1 MNMAIA
7 SMRRRTLTAWGA
19 GLVAAGVVVSAT
31 ACSAGNDSADTEEA
45 GGPVTI
51 SFQWWGNDER
61 AVLTEEAIDLFEEQ
75 NPDVTVETSFSA
87 IDAYIPKLATQIA
100 SGSQPDLFLI
110 PMESVK
116 EYTEK
121 GATTDL
127 TDYIGDV
134 ISVDDIPEATQ
145 KIGQIDDTFYGFTL
159 GTATYAWA
167 YDPIAFEEAGVE
179 APTTGFTWDDLI
191 DAGEKI
197 RAATDGQKAAI
208 TDPGGYIAHFATW
221 LAQNDKLLFTE
232 EGELGF
238 EQSDLEDWF
247 DLMQELRDSGA
258 STDPQT
264 TSTLDQ
270 SMQNSG
276 FALGKSAGE
285 LIAASITGAFVD
297 TIGEEHVAL
306 APYPTDTD
314 RLGLSMAGTNVAAVS
329 PKSEHPEEA
338 AKLLDF
344 LINDPEAAEILGL
357 TRGIPLNTTNYE
369 ALAPTLEGGDKIVND
384 FVTEY
389 QSEFSDPAPLAP
401 AGVSTLPAD
410 FTLAYE
416 NVIFGQLT
424 NKQAAESLYATFEAA
439 IS

>member
-1 MNMAIA
+1 MAQT
-7 SMRRRTLTAWGA
+7 SPRRTFKAWSV
-19 GLVAAGVVVSAT
+19 GLVALGVVASAT
-31 ACSAGNDSADTEEA
+31 ACAAGDTPESGASE

-51 SFQWWGNDER
+51 SFSWWGNDER
-61 AVLTEEAIDLFEEQ
+61 ALLTEEAIDVFEEQ
-75 NPDVTVETSFSA
+75 NPGVTVETTFSA

-127 TDYIGDV
+127 TEYIGSE
-134 ISVDDIPEATQ
+134 ISIDDIPETNQ
-145 KIGQIDDTFYGFTL
+145 RIGQIDGTFYGFTL
-159 GTATYAWA
+159 GTATYGWA
-167 YDPIAFEEAGVE
+167 YDPIAFEEAGVD
-179 APTTGFTWDDLI
+179 APTAGFTWDDLI

-197 RAATDGQKAAI
+197 RAASGGAKAAI
-208 TDPGGYIAHFATW
+208 TDPGGYIAHFSTW
-221 LAQNDKLLFTE
+221 LVQNGKQTFTD
-232 EGELGF
+232 EGGLGF
-238 EQSDLEDWF
+238 KESDLEEWF

-285 LIAASITGAFVD
+285 FIAASITGAFVD
-297 TIGEEHVAL
+297 TIGAEHVAL
-306 APYPTDTD
+306 APMPSDTDT
-314 RLGLSMAGTNVAAVS
+314 LGMSMAGTNVAAVS
-329 PKSEHPEEA
+329 PESDHPDVA
-338 AKLLDF
+338 AKLLNF

-357 TRGIPLNTTNYE
+357 TRGIPLNSVNYE
-369 ALAPTLEGGDKIVND
+369 ALAPTLTGGDKLVND
-384 FVTEY
+384 FVLEY
-389 QSEFSDPAPLAP
+389 QADFSDPSPLAP
-401 AGVSTLPAD
+401 PGVSTLPAD

-416 NVIFGQLT
+416 NVIFGQQS
-424 NKQAAESLYATFEAA
+424 NADAAKALYATFEAA

>member
-1 MNMAIA
+1 MAMTA
-7 SMRRRTLTAWGA
+7 PRRTLRAWGA
-19 GLVAAGVVVSAT
+19 GLAAVGVVFAAT
-31 ACSAGNDSADTEEA
+31 ACASGDQPDGETTAD
-45 GGPVTI
+45 GPVTI

-61 AVLTEEAIDLFEEQ
+61 AVLTEEALDLFEEQ
-75 NPDVTVETSFSA
+75 NPGVTVETSFSA

-116 EYTEK
+116 EYTQK
-121 GATTDL
+121 GATTNID
-127 TDYIGDV
+127 DYIGDV

-145 KIGQIDDTFYGFTL
+145 KIGQIDGSFYGFTL

-167 YDPIAFEEAGVE
+167 YDPIAFEEAGVD
-179 APTTGFTWDDLI
+179 APTAGFTWDDLI

-197 RAATDGQKAAI
+197 RAASGGAKAAI
-208 TDPGGYIAHFATW
+208 TDPGGYIAHFATY
-221 LAQNDKLLFTE
+221 LVQNGKEMFTE

-238 EQSDLEDWF
+238 DESDLEDWF

-285 LIAASITGAFVD
+285 FIAASITGAFVD

-306 APYPTDTD
+306 APYPSDTDT
-314 RLGLSMAGTNVAAVS
+314 LGISMAGTNVAAIS
-329 PKSEHPEEA
+329 PKSDHPEVA

-344 LINDPEAAEILGL
+344 LINDPDAAEILGL
-357 TRGIPLNTTNYE
+357 TRGIPLNTVNYE
-369 ALAPTLEGGDKIVND
+369 ALAPTLTGGNKIVND
-384 FVTEY
+384 FVLEY
-389 QSEFSDPAPLAP
+389 QSEFSDASPLAP

-416 NVIFGQLT
+416 NIIFGQT
-424 NKQAAESLYATFEAA
+424 SNKDAAKALYATFQSA

>member
-1 MNMAIA
+1 MAQA
-7 SMRRRTLTAWGA
+7 PMRRGRRAVTA
-19 GLVAAGVVVSAT
+19 GLVAAGLVVTAT
-31 ACSAGNDSADTEEA
+31 ACAAGEESSEGDAAD

-61 AVLTEEAIDLFEEQ
+61 AVLTEEALDIFEEK
-75 NPDVTVETSFSA
+75 NPGVTVETSFSA

-116 EYTEK
+116 EYTQK

-127 TDYIGDV
+127 SEYIGDV
-134 ISVDDIPEATQ
+134 ISVDEIPEATQ
-145 KIGQIDDTFYGFTL
+145 KIGQIDGTFYGFTL
-159 GTATYAWA
+159 GTATYGWA
-167 YDPIAFEEAGVE
+167 YDPIAFEEAGVD
-179 APTTGFTWDDLI
+179 APGPGFTWDDLI

-197 RAATDGQKAAI
+197 RAASGGAKAAI

-221 LAQNDKLLFTE
+221 LDQNDKLLFTE

-238 EQSDLEDWF
+238 EESDLEEWF
-247 DLMQELRDSGA
+247 DLMERLRESGA

-285 LIAASITGAFVD
+285 FIAASITGAFVD

-306 APYPTDTD
+306 APYPSDTD

-329 PKSEHPEEA
+329 PESEHPEVA

-344 LINDPEAAEILGL
+344 LINDPEAAEVLGL
-357 TRGIPLNTTNYE
+357 TRGIPLNTDNYE
-369 ALAPTLEGGDKIVND
+369 ALAPTLQGGDKIVND
-384 FVTEY
+384 FVQEY
-389 QSEFSDPAPLAP
+389 QSEFSDPTPLAP
-401 AGVSTLPAD
+401 PGVSTLPAD

-416 NVIFGQLT
+416 NIIFGQQS
-424 NKQAAESLYATFEAA
+424 NADAAKALYATFESA

>member
-1 MNMAIA
+1 MAQA
-7 SMRRRTLTAWGA
+7 PRRPGRRALGA
-19 GLVAAGVVVSAT
+19 GLIAAGLVVSAT
-31 ACSAGNDSADTEEA
+31 ACAAGEDAGADEA
-45 GGPVTI
+45 SDGPVTI

-61 AVLTEEAIDLFEEQ
+61 ALLTEEALDLFEQQ
-75 NPDVTVETSFSA
+75 NPGVTVETSFSA

-121 GATTDL
+121 GATSDL
-127 TDYIGDV
+127 SEYIGDV
-134 ISVDDIPEATQ
+134 ISVEDIPEATQ

-167 YDPIAFEEAGVE
+167 YDPIAFEEAGVD
-179 APTTGFTWDDLI
+179 APGPGFTWDDLI
-191 DAGEKI
+191 EAGEKI
-197 RAATDGQKAAI
+197 RAASGGAKAAI
-208 TDPGGYIAHFATW
+208 SDPGGYIAHFATW
-221 LAQNDKLLFTE
+221 LDQNEKLLFTE

-238 EQSDLEDWF
+238 EESDLEEWF
-247 DLMQELRDSGA
+247 DLMERLRESGA

-306 APYPTDTD
+306 APYPSDTG

-329 PKSEHPEEA
+329 PESEHPEVA

-357 TRGIPLNTTNYE
+357 TRGIPLNATNYE
-369 ALAPTLEGGDKIVND
+369 ALAPTLSGGDKIVND
-384 FVTEY
+384 FVLEY
-389 QSEFSDPAPLAP
+389 QPEFSDPAPLAP

-416 NVIFGQLT
+416 NIIFGQQS
-424 NKQAAESLYATFEAA
+424 NADAAKALYATFEAA

>member
-1 MNMAIA
+1 MAQPRI
-7 SMRRRTLTAWGA
+7 RRATKVVGA
-19 GLVAAGVVVSAT
+19 GALAIGLVASVT
-31 ACSAGNDSADTEEA
+31 ACASADD
-45 GGPVTI
+45 GPDEGSSDENVTI

-61 AVLTEEAIDLFEEQ
+61 AVLTEKAIDLFEEQ
-75 NPDVTVETSFSA
+75 NPGVTVETSFSA

-121 GATTDL
+121 GATSDL

-134 ISVDDIPEATQ
+134 ISVDDIPDANQ
-145 KIGQIDDTFYGFTL
+145 KIGQIDGTFYGFTL

-167 YDPIAFEEAGVE
+167 YDPVAFEEAGID
-179 APTTGFTWDDLI
+179 APDAGFTWDDLI
-191 DAGEKI
+191 DAGKKI
-197 RAATDGQKAAI
+197 RAATGGAKAAI
-208 TDPGGYIAHFATW
+208 SDPGGYIAHFATW
-221 LAQNDKLLFTE
+221 LVQNDKQMWDDK
-232 EGELGF
+232 GELGF
-238 EQSDLEDWF
+238 DEGDLEDWF

-285 LIAASITGAFVD
+285 FIAASITGAFVD

-306 APYPTDTD
+306 APIPSDTDT
-314 RLGLSMAGTNVAAVS
+314 LGLSMAGTNVAAVS
-329 PKSEHPEEA
+329 PKSKNPEVA

-344 LINDPEAAEILGL
+344 LINDPDAAQILGL
-357 TRGIPLNTTNYE
+357 TRGIPINSVNYE
-369 ALAPTLEGGDKIVND
+369 ALAPTLAGGDKIVND

-389 QSEFSDPAPLAP
+389 QSNFSDPSPLAP
-401 AGVSTLPAD
+401 PGVSTLPAD

-416 NVIFGQLT
+416 NIIFGQLT
-424 NKQAAESLYATFEAA
+424 NQQAAEQLYATFEAA

>member
-1 MNMAIA
+1 MAQKPA
-7 SMRRRTLTAWGA
+7 RRALRTWGV
-19 GLVAAGVVVSAT
+19 GLAAAGVVLAST
-31 ACSAGNDSADTEEA
+31 ACAAGDGDAESGGES

-61 AVLTEEAIDLFEEQ
+61 AVLTDEAIALFEEQ
-75 NPDVTVETSFSA
+75 NPGVTVETSFSA
-87 IDAYIPKLATQIA
+87 IDSYIPKLATQIA

-127 TDYIGDV
+127 TEYIGDV
-134 ISVDDIPEATQ
+134 ISVDDIPETNQ
-145 KIGQIDDTFYGFTL
+145 KIGQIDGTFYGFTL
-159 GTATYAWA
+159 GTATYGWA
-167 YDPIAFEEAGVE
+167 YDPVAFEEAGVD
-179 APTTGFTWDDLI
+179 APTAGFTWDDLI

-197 RAATDGQKAAI
+197 RAASGGAKAAI
-208 TDPGGYIAHFATW
+208 TDPGGYIAHFGTY
-221 LAQNDKLLFTE
+221 LDQNDKLMFTE

-238 EQSDLEDWF
+238 EESDLEDWF

-285 LIAASITGAFVD
+285 FIAASITGAFVD
-297 TIGEEHVAL
+297 TLGEERVAL
-306 APYPTDTD
+306 APMPSDTD
-314 RLGLSMAGTNVAAVS
+314 RLGLGMAGTNVAAVS
-329 PKSEHPEEA
+329 PESDHPEVA

-369 ALAPTLEGGDKIVND
+369 ALAPTLAGGDKIVND
-384 FVTEY
+384 FVLEY
-389 QSEFSDPAPLAP
+389 QDEFSDPSPLAP
-401 AGVSTLPAD
+401 PGVSTLPAD

-416 NVIFGQLT
+416 NIIFGQQD
-424 NKQAAESLYATFEAA
+424 NADAAQALYALFESA

>member
-1 MNMAIA
+1 MAQA
-7 SMRRRTLTAWGA
+7 PMRRGRRAVTA
-19 GLVAAGVVVSAT
+19 GLVAAGLVVTAT
-31 ACSAGNDSADTEEA
+31 ACAAGEESSAGDAAD

-61 AVLTEEAIDLFEEQ
+61 AVLTEEALDIFEEK
-75 NPDVTVETSFSA
+75 NPGVTVETSFSA

-116 EYTEK
+116 EYTQK

-127 TDYIGDV
+127 SEYIGDV
-134 ISVDDIPEATQ
+134 ISVDEIPEATQ
-145 KIGQIDDTFYGFTL
+145 KIGQIDGTFYGFTL
-159 GTATYAWA
+159 GTATYGWA
-167 YDPIAFEEAGVE
+167 YDPIAFEDAGVH
-179 APTTGFTWDDLI
+179 APGPGFTWDDLI

-197 RAATDGQKAAI
+197 RAASGGAKAAI

-221 LAQNDKLLFTE
+221 LDQNDKLLFTE

-238 EQSDLEDWF
+238 EESDLEEWF
-247 DLMQELRDSGA
+247 DLMERLRESGA

-285 LIAASITGAFVD
+285 FIAASITGAFVD

-306 APYPTDTD
+306 APYPSDTD

-329 PKSEHPEEA
+329 PESEHPEVA

-344 LINDPEAAEILGL
+344 LINDPEAAEVLGL
-357 TRGIPLNTTNYE
+357 TRGIPLNTDNYE
-369 ALAPTLEGGDKIVND
+369 ALAPTLQGGDKIVND
-384 FVTEY
+384 FVQEY
-389 QSEFSDPAPLAP
+389 QSEFSDPTPLAP
-401 AGVSTLPAD
+401 PGVSTLPAD

-416 NVIFGQLT
+416 NIIFGQQS
-424 NKQAAESLYATFEAA
+424 NADAAKALYATFESA

>member
-1 MNMAIA
+1 MAQA
-7 SMRRRTLTAWGA
+7 PRRPGRRALGA
-19 GLVAAGVVVSAT
+19 GLIAAGLVVSAT
-31 ACSAGNDSADTEEA
+31 ACAASEDAGGGEA
-45 GGPVTI
+45 EDGPVTI

-61 AVLTEEAIDLFEEQ
+61 AVLTEEALDLFEEQ
-75 NPDVTVETSFSA
+75 NPGVTVETSFSA

-121 GATTDL
+121 GATSDL
-127 TDYIGDV
+127 SEYIGDV

-145 KIGQIDDTFYGFTL
+145 KIGQIDGTFYGFTL

-179 APTTGFTWDDLI
+179 APAAGFTWDDLI

-197 RAATDGQKAAI
+197 RAASGGTKAAI
-208 TDPGGYIAHFATW
+208 SDPGGYIAHYATW
-221 LAQNDKLLFTE
+221 LEQNDKQLFTE

-238 EQSDLEDWF
+238 DEDDLEGWF
-247 DLMQELRDSGA
+247 DLMQDLRDSGA

-285 LIAASITGAFVD
+285 FIAASITGAFVD

-306 APYPTDTD
+306 APYPSDTD

-329 PKSEHPEEA
+329 PESDHPEVA

-369 ALAPTLEGGDKIVND
+369 ALAPTLTGGDKIVND
-384 FVTEY
+384 FVLEY
-389 QSEFSDPAPLAP
+389 QPEFSDPSPLAP
-401 AGVSTLPAD
+401 PGVSTLPAD

-416 NVIFGQLT
+416 NIIFGQQS
-424 NKQAAESLYATFEAA
+424 NEEAAKALYATFESA

>member
-1 MNMAIA
+1 M
-7 SMRRRTLTAWGA
+7 SSLSRRRTLTVWGA
-19 GLVAAGVVVSAT
+19 GLLAIGVVASAT
-31 ACSAGNDSADTEEA
+31 ACSGGTPSAGEPSD

-61 AVLTEEAIDLFEEQ
+61 AVLTEQALDLFEEK
-75 NPDVTVETSFSA
+75 NPGVTVETSFSA

-127 TDYIGDV
+127 TKYIGDV
-134 ISVDDIPEATQ
+134 ISIDDIPESNQ

-179 APTTGFTWDDLI
+179 APTAGFTWDDLI
-191 DAGEKI
+191 DAGKKI
-197 RAATDGQKAAI
+197 RAATGGAKAAI
-208 TDPGGYIAHFATW
+208 SDPGGYIAHFATW
-221 LAQNDKLLFTE
+221 LVQNDKIMFTDD
-232 EGELGF
+232 GKLGF
-238 EQSDLEDWF
+238 KESDLKAWF

-285 LIAASITGAFVD
+285 FIAASITGAFVD
-297 TIGEEHVAL
+297 TIGEDHVAL
-306 APYPTDTD
+306 APMPSDTGT
-314 RLGLSMAGTNVAAVS
+314 LGLSMAGTNVAAVS
-329 PKSEHPEEA
+329 PKSKHPEVA

-344 LINDPEAAEILGL
+344 LINDPEAAKILGL
-357 TRGIPLNTTNYE
+357 TRGIPLNSTNY
-369 ALAPTLEGGDKIVND
+369 ASLAPTLTGGDKIVND

-389 QSEFSDPAPLAP
+389 QSDFSDPSPLAP
-401 AGVSTLPAD
+401 PGVSTLPAD

-416 NVIFGQLT
+416 NVIFGQQS
-424 NKQAAESLYATFEAA
+424 NADAAKSLYATFQAA

>member
-1 MNMAIA
+1 MAQA
-7 SMRRRTLTAWGA
+7 PMRRGRRAVAA
-19 GLVAAGVVVSAT
+19 GLVAAGLVVSAT
-31 ACSAGNDSADTEEA
+31 ACAGGDESSTGDAAD

-61 AVLTEEAIDLFEEQ
+61 AVLTEEALDVFEEK
-75 NPDVTVETSFSA
+75 NPGVTVETSFSA

-127 TDYIGDV
+127 SDYIGDV
-134 ISVDDIPEATQ
+134 IAVDDIPEATQ
-145 KIGQIDDTFYGFTL
+145 KIGQIDGTFYGFTL

-167 YDPIAFEEAGVE
+167 YDPIAFEEAGVD
-179 APTTGFTWDDLI
+179 APGPGFTWDDLI
-191 DAGEKI
+191 EAGEKI
-197 RAATDGQKAAI
+197 RAASGGAKAAI

-221 LAQNDKLLFTE
+221 LAQSDKLLFTE

-238 EQSDLEDWF
+238 DESDLEEWF
-247 DLMQELRDSGA
+247 DLMERLRESGA

-285 LIAASITGAFVD
+285 FIAASITGAFVD
-297 TIGEEHVAL
+297 TIGAEHVAL
-306 APYPTDTD
+306 APYPSDTD
-314 RLGLSMAGTNVAAVS
+314 RPGLSMAGTNVAAVS
-329 PKSEHPEEA
+329 PESEHPEVA

-357 TRGIPLNTTNYE
+357 TRGIPLNTNNYE
-369 ALAPTLEGGDKIVND
+369 ALAPTLQGGDKIVND
-384 FVTEY
+384 FVLEH
-389 QSEFSDPAPLAP
+389 QSEFSDPTPLAP

-416 NVIFGQLT
+416 NIIFGQQS
-424 NKQAAESLYATFEAA
+424 NADAAKALYATFESA

>member
-1 MNMAIA
+1 MAQA
-7 SMRRRTLTAWGA
+7 ARRPGRRALGA
-19 GLVAAGVVVSAT
+19 GLIAAGLVVSAT
-31 ACSAGNDSADTEEA
+31 ACAAGDDAGGGEA
-45 GGPVTI
+45 SDGPVTI

-61 AVLTEEAIDLFEEQ
+61 AVVTEEALDLFEEQ
-75 NPDVTVETSFSA
+75 NPGVTVETSFSA

-127 TDYIGDV
+127 SEYIGEV

-145 KIGQIDDTFYGFTL
+145 KIGQIDGTFYGFTL

-179 APTTGFTWDDLI
+179 APGPGFTWDDLI
-191 DAGEKI
+191 EAGEKI
-197 RAATDGQKAAI
+197 RAASGGAKAAI
-208 TDPGGYIAHFATW
+208 SDPGGYIAHFATW
-221 LAQNDKLLFTE
+221 LLQSDKLLFTE
-232 EGELGF
+232 QGELGF
-238 EQSDLEDWF
+238 EESDLEEWF
-247 DLMQELRDSGA
+247 DLMERLRESGA

-285 LIAASITGAFVD
+285 FIAASITGAFVD

-306 APYPTDTD
+306 APLPSDTGT
-314 RLGLSMAGTNVAAVS
+314 LGINMAGTNVAAVS
-329 PKSEHPEEA
+329 PKSEHPEIA

-357 TRGIPLNTTNYE
+357 TRGIPLNTENYE
-369 ALAPTLEGGDKIVND
+369 ALAPTLSGGDKIVND
-384 FVTEY
+384 FVLEH
-389 QSEFSDPAPLAP
+389 QSEFSDPSPLAP
-401 AGVSTLPAD
+401 PGVSTLPAD

-416 NVIFGQLT
+416 NIIFGQQS
-424 NKQAAESLYATFEAA
+424 NADAAKALYATFEAA

>member
-1 MNMAIA
+1 MAEA
-7 SMRRRTLTAWGA
+7 SKRRVGRAFTA
-19 GLVAAGVVVSAT
+19 GLLAVGMVATAT
-31 ACSAGNDSADTEEA
+31 ACAAGDTGDGGEPAE

-61 AVLTEEAIDLFEEQ
+61 AVLTEEALDLFEEK
-75 NPDVTVETSFSA
+75 NPGVTVETSFSA
-87 IDAYIPKLATQIA
+87 IDSYIPKLATQIA
-100 SGSQPDLFLI
+100 SSSQPDLFLI

-121 GATTDL
+121 GATSDL
-127 TDYIGDV
+127 SEYIGDV

-145 KIGQIDDTFYGFTL
+145 KIGQIDGTFYGFTL
-159 GTATYAWA
+159 GTATYGWA
-167 YDPIAFEEAGVE
+167 YDPIAFEEAGVD
-179 APTTGFTWDDLI
+179 APGAGFTWDDLVE
-191 DAGEKI
+191 AGEKI
-197 RAATDGQKAAI
+197 RAASGGAKAAI

-221 LAQNDKLLFTE
+221 LDQNDKILFTE
-232 EGELGF
+232 QGELGF
-238 EQSDLEDWF
+238 DEGDLEEWF
-247 DLMQELRDSGA
+247 ELMERLRESGA

-285 LIAASITGAFVD
+285 FIAASITGAFVD

-306 APYPTDTD
+306 APLPSDTG
-314 RLGLSMAGTNVAAVS
+314 RLGLNMAGTNVAAVS
-329 PKSEHPEEA
+329 PESEHPEVA
-338 AKLLDF
+338 AQLLDF

-369 ALAPTLEGGDKIVND
+369 ALAPTLSGGDKIVND
-384 FVTEY
+384 FVLEY
-389 QSEFSDPAPLAP
+389 QPEFSDPSPLAP
-401 AGVSTLPAD
+401 PGVSTLPAD

-416 NVIFGQLT
+416 NIIFGQQS
-424 NKQAAESLYATFEAA
+424 NADAAEALYAAFESA

>member
-1 MNMAIA
+1 MAQ
-7 SMRRRTLTAWGA
+7 SSRRRALGA
-19 GLVAAGVVVSAT
+19 VAIAAGVALATT
-31 ACSAGNDSADTEEA
+31 ACGAGDSGGDASGEETQ
-45 GGPVTI
+45 GPVTI

-61 AVLTEEAIDLFEEQ
+61 AVLTEEALDLFEEK
-75 NPDVTVETSFSA
+75 NPGVTVETSFSA

-116 EYTEK
+116 EYTQK
-121 GATTDL
+121 GATSDL
-127 TDYIGDV
+127 SEYIGDV
-134 ISVDDIPEATQ
+134 ITVDDIPETTQ
-145 KIGQIDDTFYGFTL
+145 KIGQIDGTFYGFTL

-167 YDPIAFEEAGVE
+167 YDPIAFEEAGVD
-179 APTTGFTWDDLI
+179 APGAGFTWDDLI

-197 RAATDGQKAAI
+197 RAASGGAKAAV
-208 TDPGGYIAHFATW
+208 TDPGGYIAHFGTY
-221 LAQNDKLLFTE
+221 LDQNGKLMFTE
-232 EGELGF
+232 DGELGF
-238 EQSDLEDWF
+238 EESDLEEWF
-247 DLMQELRDSGA
+247 DLMEDLRDSGA
-258 STDPQT
+258 TTDPQT

-285 LIAASITGAFVD
+285 FIAASITGAFVD

-306 APYPTDTD
+306 APLPSDTEIVG
-314 RLGLSMAGTNVAAVS
+314 LGMAGTNVAAVS
-329 PKSEHPEEA
+329 PESEHPEVA

-369 ALAPTLEGGDKIVND
+369 ALAPTLTGGNKIVND
-384 FVTEY
+384 FVLEY
-389 QSEFSDPAPLAP
+389 QSEFSDPSPLAP
-401 AGVSTLPAD
+401 PGVSTLPAE

-416 NVIFGQLT
+416 NIIFGQT
-424 NKQAAESLYATFEAA
+424 SNADAAAALFATFENA

>member
-1 MNMAIA
+1 MAQVPT
-7 SMRRRTLTAWGA
+7 RRGRRVLMT
-19 GLVAAGVVVSAT
+19 GLVATGLVMSTSACAGGEQGS
-31 ACSAGNDSADTEEA
+31 GGDAD
-45 GGPVTI
+45 GPVTI

-75 NPDVTVETSFSA
+75 NEGVTVETSFSA
-87 IDAYIPKLATQIA
+87 IDSYIPKLATQIA

-116 EYTEK
+116 EYTQK

-127 TDYIGDV
+127 TEYIGEE
-134 ISVDDIPEATQ
+134 ISIDDIPESNQ
-145 KIGQIDDTFYGFTL
+145 KIGQIDGTFYGFTL
-159 GTATYAWA
+159 GTATYGWA
-167 YDPIAFEEAGVE
+167 YDPVAFEEAGVE
-179 APTTGFTWDDLI
+179 APSAGFTWDDLI
-191 DAGEKI
+191 EAGEKI
-197 RAATDGQKAAI
+197 RASTDGAKAAI
-208 TDPGGYIAHFATW
+208 TDPGGYIAHFATY
-221 LAQNDKLLFTE
+221 LDQNDKMLFTE
-232 EGELGF
+232 EGGLGF
-238 EQSDLEDWF
+238 EEGDLVEWF
-247 DLMQELRDSGA
+247 DLMEELRDSGA

-285 LIAASITGAFVD
+285 FIAASITGAFVD

-306 APYPTDTD
+306 APMPTDTGKI
-314 RLGLSMAGTNVAAVS
+314 GLSMAGTNVAAVS
-329 PKSEHPEEA
+329 PKSQHPEVA

-344 LINDPEAAEILGL
+344 LINDPEAAQILGL

-369 ALAPTLEGGDKIVND
+369 ALTPALAGGDKIVSD
-384 FVTEY
+384 FVAEH
-389 QSEFSDPAPLAP
+389 QDQLSDPSPLAP
-401 AGVSTLPAD
+401 PGVSTLPAD

-416 NVIFGQLT
+416 NIIFGQQS
-424 NKQAAESLYATFEAA
+424 NEEAATALYAQFESA

>member
-1 MNMAIA
+1 MAQTTPRR
-7 SMRRRTLTAWGA
+7 MRKAWGV
-19 GLVAAGVVVSAT
+19 GLIAAAVVASAT
-31 ACSAGNDSADTEEA
+31 ACAGAEKPESDASD
-45 GGPVTI
+45 GPVTI

-61 AVLTEEAIDLFEEQ
+61 ALLTEEAIALFEEE
-75 NPDVTVETSFSA
+75 NPGVTVETSFSA

-127 TDYIGDV
+127 TEYIGDV

-145 KIGQIDDTFYGFTL
+145 KVGQIDDTFYGFTL
-159 GTATYAWA
+159 GTAVYAWA
-167 YDPIAFEEAGVE
+167 YDPIAFEEAGAE
-179 APTTGFTWDDLI
+179 SPKTGYTWDDLI

-197 RAATDGQKAAI
+197 RAASGGAKAAI

-221 LAQNDKLLFTE
+221 LLQNDKEMFTDD
-232 EGELGF
+232 GELGF
-238 EQSDLEDWF
+238 EESDLEGWF
-247 DLMQELRDSGA
+247 DLMQELRDAGA
-258 STDPQT
+258 TTDPQT

-285 LIAASITGAFVD
+285 FIAASLTGAFVD

-306 APYPTDTD
+306 APMPTDTGTV
-314 RLGLSMAGTNVAAVS
+314 GLSMAGTNVAAVS
-329 PKSEHPEEA
+329 PESDHPEVA
-338 AKLLDF
+338 ARLLNF
-344 LINDPEAAEILGL
+344 LINDPEASQILGL

-369 ALAPTLEGGDKIVND
+369 ALAPKLTGGDKIVND
-384 FVTEY
+384 YVLEH
-389 QSEFSDPAPLAP
+389 QAEFSDPSPLAP
-401 AGVSTLPAD
+401 PGVSTLPAD

-416 NVIFGQLT
+416 NVIFGQQS
-424 NKQAAESLYATFEAA
+424 NADAAESLYAAFQAA

>member
-1 MNMAIA
+1 MAHA
-7 SMRRRTLTAWGA
+7 PMRRGRRAVTA
-19 GLVAAGVVVSAT
+19 GLVATGLVISVT
-31 ACSAGNDSADTEEA
+31 ACAAGGETAEDSPED
-45 GGPVTI
+45 GPVTI

-61 AVLTEEAIDLFEEQ
+61 AVLTEEALDVFEEQ
-75 NPDVTVETSFSA
+75 NPGVTVETSFSA

-127 TDYIGDV
+127 SEYIGDV

-179 APTTGFTWDDLI
+179 APTAGFTWDDLI

-197 RAATDGQKAAI
+197 RAASGGAKAAI

-221 LAQNDKLLFTE
+221 LAQDDKLLFTE
-232 EGELGF
+232 DGELGF
-238 EQSDLEDWF
+238 EESDLEEWF
-247 DLMQELRDSGA
+247 ELMERLRDSGA
-258 STDPQT
+258 TTDPQT

-285 LIAASITGAFVD
+285 FIAASITGAFVD

-306 APYPTDTD
+306 APYPSDTD

-329 PKSEHPEEA
+329 PESEHPEVA

-344 LINDPEAAEILGL
+344 LINDPDAAEILGL

-369 ALAPTLEGGDKIVND
+369 ALAPTLQGGDKIVND
-384 FVTEY
+384 FVLEY
-389 QSEFSDPAPLAP
+389 QSEFSDPTPLAP

-416 NVIFGQLT
+416 NIIFGQQS
-424 NKQAAESLYATFEAA
+424 NAQAAEALYATFASA

>member
-1 MNMAIA
+1 MAQA
-7 SMRRRTLTAWGA
+7 PMRRGRRALTAGIVA
-19 GLVAAGVVVSAT
+19 TGLVMTTSA
-31 ACSAGNDSADTEEA
+31 CA
-45 GGPVTI
+45 GGDQGTGGDADGPITI

-61 AVLTEEAIDLFEEQ
+61 AVLTEEAIDLFEEK
-75 NPDVTVETSFSA
+75 NDVTVETSFSA
-87 IDAYIPKLATQIA
+87 IDSYIPKLATQIA

-116 EYTEK
+116 EYTQK

-127 TDYIGDV
+127 TEYIGEE
-134 ISVDDIPEATQ
+134 ISVDDIPESTQ
-145 KIGQIDDTFYGFTL
+145 KIGQIDGTFYGFTL
-159 GTATYAWA
+159 GTATYGWA
-167 YDPIAFEEAGVE
+167 YDPVAFEEAGVE
-179 APTTGFTWDDLI
+179 APTAGFTWDDLI

-197 RAATDGQKAAI
+197 RASTDGAKAAI
-208 TDPGGYIAHFATW
+208 TDPGGYIAHFGTY
-221 LAQNDKLLFTE
+221 LDQNDKLMFTE

-238 EQSDLEDWF
+238 EESDLLDWF

-285 LIAASITGAFVD
+285 FIAASITGAFVD

-306 APYPTDTD
+306 APMPTDTGKIG
-314 RLGLSMAGTNVAAVS
+314 LGMAGTNVAAIS
-329 PKSEHPEEA
+329 PKSEHPEVA

-344 LINDPEAAEILGL
+344 LINDPEAAQILGL

-369 ALAPTLEGGDKIVND
+369 ALAPSLAGGDKIVND
-384 FVTEY
+384 FVLAH
-389 QSEFSDPAPLAP
+389 QDQLSDPSPLAP
-401 AGVSTLPAD
+401 PGVSTLPAD

-416 NVIFGQLT
+416 NIIFGQQS
-424 NKQAAESLYATFEAA
+424 NEDAAKSLFAQFQSA